1 MTNATP
7 TFKEKKVPLELAE
20 IEAKIIYHTYQGMKT
35 NTLLVTFT
43 EKRNVLSTVDGYRK
57 VSYVANTH
65 ISPEMEEYVMTIK
78 DYKRYEKQ
86 LPQMLGIK
94 PSQVTFM
101 STGVDMD
108 KLAVSTKTFR
118 NLKVCAIATGGAKN
132 NALRMG
138 IDSGNWVETK
148 DNFELST
155 GTINVILLTNAV
167 LTMGAMA
174 RSIITATEAKTAALQ
189 DLSYMSTPSPQLQAT
204 GTGTDTMIVV
214 SGTDKENTIRHTGG
228 HTKMGELIAK
238 AVKEAVTQALV
249 KFDGKK

>member
-7 TFKEKKVPLELAE
+7 TFKEKKIPLELAE

-65 ISPEMEEYVMTIK
+65 ISPEMEEHVMTIK

-86 LPQMLGIK
+86 LPQTLGIK
-94 PSQVTFM
+94 PNQVTFM

-138 IDSGNWVETK
+138 VDSGNWVETK
-148 DNFELST
+148 DNFDLST
-155 GTINVILLTNAV
+155 GTINVILLTK
-167 LTMGAMA
+167 
-174 RSIITATEAKTAALQ
+174 RSLNYGCHGTLNNYCNRSKNRCTSRLKLHEHAFTAASSNRHRNRHHDCCFRNRQ
-189 DLSYMSTPSPQLQAT
+189 RKHHTSYWRTH
-204 GTGTDTMIVV
+204 
-214 SGTDKENTIRHTGG
+214 KNR
-228 HTKMGELIAK
+228 
-238 AVKEAVTQALV
+238 
-249 KFDGKK
+249 